1 MLKEIN
7 SLLYEFLWDGKGD
20 KIKRTQIINKYDEGG
35 LKMVDIESFSKALK
49 AKWVV
54 NYLNGDT
61 HGKWKLFFYYY
72 LQKHGGKALFQGNL
86 NSEDVPLLKLHNDF
100 IEEIVQIWSHINYT
114 ADEEQDF
121 GNSCIWYNC
130 LIRIDHLPFFYKSWF
145 DAGVKQAKDLMDTNG
160 AFLTYNAFLSK
171 YRIKTNFLSYH
182 SVVTALRRYKET
194 FSPHINKTGKG
205 EEPKPSF
212 PLTHCRVIYKMLIQ
226 KKASPPRHEA
236 RQNGLLKMLY
246 SIPFQSTGRKPTPC
260 LFYARKRQNLGF
272 FNSSFFSGESQPT
285 TFFTE

>member
-1 MLKEIN
+1 MKKRNVFGSRSSSTDIYPSEKPIKLANKKVYALGTWFSTVNEHMQINFSDRFEKMKNILNSWSARRLTLLGKIAIIKSLAISQIVYALSSLLTPKCLLKEIN
-7 SLLYEFLWDGKGD
+7 YLLYEFLWDGKGD

-35 LKMVDIESFSKALK
+35 LKMIDIESFSKALK

-86 NSEDVPLLKLHNDF
+86 NSEDVPLLKLHNAF

-121 GNSCIWYNC
+121 GNSCIWYNS
-130 LIRIDHLPFFYKSWF
+130 LIRIDHRPFFYKSWF

-160 AFLTYNAFLSK
+160 AFLTYNAFCLNTES
-171 YRIKTNFLSYH
+171 RQI
-182 SVVTALRRYKET
+182 
-194 FSPHINKTGKG
+194 FSATIV
-205 EEPKPSF
+205 
-212 PLTHCRVIYKMLIQ
+212 L
-226 KKASPPRHEA
+226 
-236 RQNGLLKMLY
+236 
-246 SIPFQSTGRKPTPC
+246 
-260 LFYARKRQNLGF
+260 
-272 FNSSFFSGESQPT
+272 
-285 TFFTE
+285 

>member
-1 MLKEIN
+1 M
-7 SLLYEFLWDGKGD
+7 
-20 KIKRTQIINKYDEGG
+20 
-35 LKMVDIESFSKALK
+35 
-49 AKWVV
+49 V

-61 HGKWKLFFYYY
+61 HGKWKLFFDYY

-86 NSEDVPLLKLHNDF
+86 NSEDVPLLKLHNTF

-121 GNSCIWYNC
+121 GNSCIWYNS
-130 LIRIDHLPFFYKSWF
+130 LIRIDHCPFFYKSWF

-182 SVVTALRRYKET
+182 SVVTALRQT

-212 PLTHCRVIYKMLIQ
+212 PLTHCRIIYKMLIQ
-226 KKASPPRHEA
+226 KKASPPTRSQTKWSAEDA
-236 RQNGLLKMLY
+236 LLDSFPVNWKKTYSLPFLCTKETKLRVFQFKLLQRRIATNDFLY
-246 SIPFQSTGRKPTPC
+246 RIGILPTNLCTFCGEKPQK
-260 LFYARKRQNLGF
+260 L
-272 FNSSFFSGESQPT
+272 
-285 TFFTE
+285 